1 MSKPF
6 KPLVE
11 FRRFGEVRVHAGL
24 PLMGEKTIQPEEMA
38 ERRVKKKIHPPK
50 YLTGSQTKKWKS
62 QCG

>member
-1 MSKPF
+1 
-6 KPLVE
+6 
-11 FRRFGEVRVHAGL
+11 
-24 PLMGEKTIQPEEMA
+24 MGEKTIQPEEMA